1 MNNELPTQQEG
12 RGLSS
17 HDDQELAYRI
27 NGWLGTGMLA
37 AASFTLLAIFADKTG
52 MSFVAM
58 PAIWKQ
64 IGSLQILVCVILF
77 AFAVVLLRP
86 VSAARH
92 AQSAPVVTAVC
103 IYTKPE
109 CPLCDEA
116 IEVLRQESDRL
127 PPFDLVD
134 ISDDP
139 ELLRQFGES
148 VPVIE
153 IDGKIRFRGAVH
165 PVLLQRLLDGLELQA
180 AAGRENL
187 AAGHESPAAGNG
199 NPAT

>member
-1 MNNELPTQQEG
+1 M
-12 RGLSS
+12 SS

-64 IGSLQILVCVILF
+64 MGSLQILVCVMLF
-77 AFAVVLLRP
+77 AFAFVLLMP
-86 VSAARH
+86 VSAARQ
-92 AQSAPVVTAVC
+92 AQSDPVVTAVC

-116 IEVLRQESDRL
+116 IQVLRQESDRL

-139 ELLRQFGES
+139 ELMRQFGES

-165 PVLLQRLLDGLELQA
+165 PILLQRLLDGLELQA
-180 AAGRENL
+180 VASREKQ
-187 AAGHESPAAGNG
+187 ASGHENEAMGSENSANQVPDSSD
-199 NPAT
+199 

>member
-1 MNNELPTQQEG
+1 MNNELLTQNEG

-17 HDDQELAYRI
+17 QEDQELAYRI

-37 AASFTLLAIFADKTG
+37 AASFSLLAIFADRTG

-64 IGSLQILVCVILF
+64 MGSLQILVCLILF
-77 AFAVVLLRP
+77 AFAIVLLRP
-86 VSAARH
+86 ISAVRH
-92 AQSAPVVTAVC
+92 VRSAPVVTAVC
-103 IYTKPE
+103 IYSKPD

-116 IEVLRQESDRL
+116 IHVLRQESERL
-127 PPFDLVD
+127 PPFDFVD
-134 ISDDP
+134 ITEDP
-139 ELLRQFGES
+139 ELQRQFGES

-165 PVLLQRLLDGLELQA
+165 PVLLRRLLDGLATQA
-180 AAGRENL
+180 ALNHGNQ
-187 AAGHESPAAGNG
+187 AAEVGELGG
-199 NPAT
+199 